1 MAESEPKTNAETPEP
16 EPITIRAPVNI
27 RSAALTAILVLA
39 VVITLQYAQQ
49 VLIPIVLAVLMS
61 YMLAPIVTFFERLFI
76 PRVIGALLAV
86 VLFIAGAGFAVWSV
100 TDDAIRLVEDLPRA
114 ARQVRDTI
122 RQQRLGSDENTLKKV
137 EEAATELEKTAA
149 EASRAPRVP
158 SGVQRV
164 QVVEPAF
171 RADFIWWGSMG
182 IVGFASEAMMILFLA
197 YFMMA
202 SGDLYK
208 RKLVKIAGDTLSR
221 KKVTVQILDDI
232 NHQIENF
239 LITLFATSALVAALT
254 SAALWWLGLREWLF
268 WGIVSGVL
276 NTIPYFGPVIV
287 SSALFVV
294 GYLQFGSLA
303 PSLYVAGVAAIITS
317 LEGWLLSPVLM
328 GRAASMNPGAVF
340 VGLLFWSWVWEAWG
354 VILAVPMMMMLK
366 AVCDRVEDLKPVA
379 ELIGE

>member
-1 MAESEPKTNAETPEP
+1 MAGSESKTNAEAPEP

-39 VVITLQYAQQ
+39 VVIILQYAQQ
-49 VLIPIVLAVLMS
+49 VLIPIVLAVLIS
-61 YMLAPIVTFFERLFI
+61 YMLAPIVTFLARLYV
-76 PRVIGALLAV
+76 PRVVGSLLAV
-86 VLFIAGAGFAVWSV
+86 LLFIGGVGIALWSV

-122 RQQRLGSDENTLKKV
+122 RQQRLGSDDNTLKKV
-137 EEAATELEKTAA
+137 EEAAAELERTAA
-149 EASRAPRVP
+149 EATRTPRAPT
-158 SGVQRV
+158 GVQRV

-171 RADFIWWGSMG
+171 RADYIWWGSMG
-182 IVGFASEAMMILFLA
+182 MVGFASEATMILFLA
-197 YFMMA
+197 YFLMA

-239 LITLFATSALVAALT
+239 LITLLATSMLVAALT
-254 SAALWWLGLREWLF
+254 SIALWWLGLREWLF

-287 SSALFVV
+287 SGALFVV
-294 GYLQFGSLA
+294 GYLQFGSFI
-303 PSLYVAGVAAIITS
+303 PSFYVAGAAAVITS
-317 LEGWLLSPVLM
+317 LEGWLLAPVLM

-340 VGLLFWSWVWEAWG
+340 VGLLFWSWVWGAWG

-366 AVCDRVEDLKPVA
+366 AVSDRVEDLKPVA